1 MGYSIQSGVEKLP
14 LSAPGLLVASSP
26 EGHLDARAINALAP
40 SLKVDIIT
48 TESAVSQYLFLLE
61 LSHCAPNGG
70 SSGIRAGSTSIKF
83 YPGTTVGR
91 HRTPTNHPRGGFPLH
106 DTLTLFPLSSQSVLE
121 SYMEQ
126 RERFRKI
133 WRYIGVNTKVQVKVQ
148 VVTLS
153 DWLDTGISTRS
164 KFRGGLWQ
172 TLRAHGDKPWMSPN
186 HHAYVQL
193 TESRRQS
200 IFHRA
205 CAGISVLVSSLPRA
219 RAGPTR
225 GSVRPLATHFGYQP
239 VPPFVMAMITV
250 IGLAHPCAH

>member
-1 MGYSIQSGVEKLP
+1 MDYRIQLEVEKLP
-14 LSAPGLLVASSP
+14 LPVPGLLLAFSP

-40 SLKVDIIT
+40 SLEVDVII

-83 YPGTTVGR
+83 YPGTTVGH
-91 HRTPTNHPRGGFPLH
+91 HRAPTNNLRAGFPLH
-106 DTLTLFPLSSQSVLE
+106 DTFTLFPLSSQSVLE

-133 WRYIGVNTKVQVKVQ
+133 WRCIDVNTKVQVKVQ

-164 KFRGGLWQ
+164 EFRGGLWQ
-172 TLRAHGDKPWMSPN
+172 TLRAHGTNLGCHRIITHTSS
-186 HHAYVQL
+186 
-193 TESRRQS
+193 SRNRGVSRSS
-200 IFHRA
+200 IERA
-205 CAGISVLVSSLPRA
+205 PGFLSS
-219 RAGPTR
+219 
-225 GSVRPLATHFGYQP
+225 
-239 VPPFVMAMITV
+239 
-250 IGLAHPCAH
+250 